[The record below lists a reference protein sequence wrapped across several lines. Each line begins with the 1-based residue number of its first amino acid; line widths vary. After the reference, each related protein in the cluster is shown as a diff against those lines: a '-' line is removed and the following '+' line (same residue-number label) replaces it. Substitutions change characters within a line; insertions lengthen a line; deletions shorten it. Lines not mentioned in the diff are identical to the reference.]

1 MANYRAFD
9 TVDKCMLYDL
19 RKSSD
24 RIYIGRVEG
33 TEQWVKRALSQIELQ
48 RAVGVHD
55 VALTPIYED
64 DVLRSQNGRR
74 YRVVYQNSSSSW
86 MLYALDDRSYFPF
99 GEGEDYQ
106 IIGHKF
112 GKMTALEERCALP
125 FPAKIPDPEESVD
138 ALVSFDARTRMAIS
152 NNPLANHS
160 LTRAEAVEI
169 PSFVAQRKVA
179 GKGYA

>member
-9 TVDKCMLYDL
+9 TVDKCMLYEI
-19 RKSSD
+19 RKHSD

-33 TEQWVKRALSQIELQ
+33 TEQWIKRAISQIELQ

-55 VALTPIYED
+55 VTLTPIYED
-64 DVLRSQNGRR
+64 DVLRNRSGRR

-86 MLYALDDRSYFPF
+86 MLYALDDRTYLPF
-99 GEGEDYQ
+99 GQGEDYQ

-112 GKMTALEERCALP
+112 GKMAELEARCTAP
-125 FPAKIPDPEESVD
+125 FPAEIPDPEESAD
-138 ALVSFDARTRMAIS
+138 TLISFDTRARVSLS

>member
-1 MANYRAFD
+1 MADYRAFD

-19 RKSSD
+19 RKYRD

-33 TEQWVKRALSQIELQ
+33 TEHWVKRAISQIELQ

-55 VALTPIYED
+55 ITLTPIHED
-64 DVLRSQNGRR
+64 DVLRNRSGRR

-86 MLYALDDRSYFPF
+86 MLYALDDRTYLPF
-99 GEGEDYQ
+99 GMGEDYQ

-112 GKMTALEERCALP
+112 GKMTELEARCAVP
-125 FPAKIPDPEESVD
+125 FPNEIPDPEETRESLR
-138 ALVSFDARTRMAIS
+138 AFEARTRVSLS